1 MADVLAAHDIL
12 LVSKCQSSKGDA
24 INACIIQR
32 GRGGVDHEVVDVWV
46 NIAQAECL
54 CPSFGRAGCE
64 VLGRP
69 EEPEETD
76 EGQVDDVAVRLSFG
90 AVLGVEDLV
99 HVLDDGEVGR
109 VSTFGGGFVA
119 SKAFAQSFEYGMEP

>member
-1 MADVLAAHDIL
+1 M
-12 LVSKCQSSKGDA
+12 
-24 INACIIQR
+24 
-32 GRGGVDHEVVDVWV
+32 
-46 NIAQAECL
+46 

-64 VLGRP
+64 ALGRP
-69 EEPEETD
+69 KEPEETD

-109 VSTFGGGFVA
+109 ASTLEGGFIA
-119 SKAFAQSFEYGMEP
+119 SEAFAQSFECGMKP